1 MEKKII
7 EITKVNDGHQCLLC
21 CNNEATMKFELN
33 RVKYGDSVISFDICD
48 ECLARMQK
56 DIEVCE

>member
-33 RVKYGDSVISFDICD
+33 RVKYGDSVISFHICD
-48 ECLARMQK
+48 ECLAQMQK

>member
-7 EITKVNDGHQCLLC
+7 ELTKVNDGHQCLLC
-21 CNNEATMKFELN
+21 CKNEATMKFELN

-48 ECLARMQK
+48 GCLSRMQK
-56 DIEVCE
+56 DIEVCQ

>member
-7 EITKVNDGHQCLLC
+7 ELTKVNDGHQCLLC
-21 CNNEATMKFELN
+21 CKNEATMKFELN
-33 RVKYGDSVISFDICD
+33 RVKYGDSVISLHICD

-56 DIEVCE
+56 DIEVCQ